1 MKLRLYKEDDLKE
14 IITLFYSTVHVIN
27 IKDYTK
33 DQVNAWAPMDIDI
46 NKWNSSLSKNYTV
59 IAEFNNLIVGFG
71 DLDDT
76 GYFDRLYVHKDF
88 QGQGIATMITLEIE
102 NYARSK
108 NIKTLTTEASITAK
122 PFFEKFGYEVI
133 EEQQVYRLGQALNN
147 FVMKK
152 EI

>member
-1 MKLRLYKEDDLKE
+1 
-14 IITLFYSTVHVIN
+14 
-27 IKDYTK
+27 
-33 DQVNAWAPMDIDI
+33 MDIDI

-133 EEQQVYRLGQALNN
+133 KEQQVYRLGQALNN

>member
-14 IITLFYSTVHVIN
+14 IINLFYNTVHVIN

-33 DQVNAWAPMDIDI
+33 AQVNAWAPKEIDI
-46 NKWNSSLSKNYTV
+46 TTWNSSLSKNYTV

-76 GYFDRLYVHKDF
+76 GYFDYLYIHKDF

-108 NIKTLTTEASITAK
+108 NLKTLTTESSITAK
-122 PFFEKFGYEVI
+122 PFFEKFGYKVI
-133 EEQQVYRLGQALNN
+133 KEQQVYRLGQALNN